1 MKVQKRNRTKKSKD
15 FKVIVIVSFIIAL
28 VFVYKGVELIS
39 YAKEQTV
46 EIDNLKEKI
55 VEEKFRKEQLAE
67 QKKYIN
73 TDSYIEKIANDMLG
87 LIGKDDIIFKPER

>member
-55 VEEKFRKEQLAE
+55 AEEKFRKEQLAE

>member
-1 MKVQKRNRTKKSKD
+1 MKVQKRNRTRRSKD

-39 YAKEQTV
+39 YAKEQAV
-46 EIDNLKEKI
+46 EINNLKEKI